1 MGDVTA
7 AASSSRLLPGV
18 LDALLVRI
26 APSWSSRQLDAGPT
40 GGTGRRLLRPLL
52 WLLVAAAVAQSA
64 LHLLDLAVFD
74 LRLDRINADKDGS
87 VAGWLGT
94 VTTWSAAC
102 GALGLALL
110 APDLRRPLLLLAGL
124 CAFLS
129 LDDMV
134 VLHEIVANLAL
145 RFEAYGHDGYT
156 LWPMVYFPL
165 LCTVGWLLMRTARSV
180 ETGTGRFPA
189 AGLCC
194 LATAVLLEAS
204 APVLYALGSDHGKP
218 LYESEVT
225 LEEALETLGWGF
237 IAFGLLAAVVDLLV
251 ARGAEHAARSRLT
264 IDLDQAGASSAVRAR
279 DWPRDGERRAQQ
291 DRRMRSTAA
300 TRALDD
306 RTPASS

>member
-1 MGDVTA
+1 MGDVTPA
-7 AASSSRLLPGV
+7 ATSSRLLPGP
-18 LDALLVRI
+18 LDGLVARI
-26 APSWSSRQLDAGPT
+26 APAWSSHDLRAADA
-40 GGTGRRLLRPLL
+40 GGTGRRVLHPLL
-52 WLLVAAAVAQSA
+52 WLLVAAALAQST
-64 LHLLDLAVFD
+64 LHVVDVAFFD

-110 APDLRRPLLLLAGL
+110 APDARRPLLLLAGL

-165 LCTVGWLLMRTARSV
+165 LCTVGWLVMRTARTV

-189 AGLCC
+189 AGLSC
-194 LATAVLLEAS
+194 LATAVVLEAS
-204 APVLYALGSDHGKP
+204 APIWYALGSDHGQP

-225 LEEALETLGWGF
+225 IEEALETLGWGL
-237 IAFGLLAAVVDLLV
+237 IAFGLVAAVVDLLV
-251 ARGAEHAARSRLT
+251 ARGAAQAARSRLGT
-264 IDLDQAGASSAVRAR
+264 DFEPVVGASVAR
-279 DWPRDGERRAQQ
+279 EWPRDGERRAQQ
-291 DRRMRSTAA
+291 DRRRRPSADA
-300 TRALDD
+300 RHLDD
-306 RTPASS
+306 HSPASS